1 MGNTQPNCSLFR
13 GLTGARPDEEF
24 LPCGRDADE
33 LRGRV
38 FAADGEAI

>member
-1 MGNTQPNCSLFR
+1 MVVIAEGFELFR
-13 GLTGARPDEEF
+13 GLTGARPDAEF
-24 LPCGRDADE
+24 LPCGRDDDE